1 MNFSIS
7 EIIVILLIAL
17 LVIKPEQ
24 LPDVAFTLGKF
35 AQTLRRLFAKVKE
48 EVNGLVDSVEKSV
61 IDQPTLTEPELLPLT
76 EVEGLQKSIE
86 LTHEQKRE

>member
-24 LPDVAFTLGKF
+24 LPDVAYTLGRF
-35 AQTLRRLFAKVKE
+35 MQSIRRMFTKMKDE
-48 EVNGLVDSVEKSV
+48 MNGLVDSVETSN
-61 IDQPTLTEPELLPLT
+61 ER
-76 EVEGLQKSIE
+76 
-86 LTHEQKRE
+86 KREQQ

>member
-24 LPDVAFTLGKF
+24 LPDVAFTLGRF
-35 AQTLRRLFAKVKE
+35 AQTMRRMFSKVKDE
-48 EVNGLVDSVEKSV
+48 MNGLMDSV
-61 IDQPTLTEPELLPLT
+61 DQP
-76 EVEGLQKSIE
+76 IE
-86 LTHEQKRE
+86 RKRD